1 MSSSITD
8 EEYEAAQ
15 AAFFELVKKEFSSND
30 NSTPSTKGS
39 GRTSGISVV
48 TSSRIESITK
58 YLQLLEEAESEED
71 HHKKSL
77 LMKKAK
83 SVGKIHWKAKYRLKD
98 NNGTTIIQTLGDI
111 ALKNHN
117 VKQKKEL
124 TKVELTEEDYVTVLP
139 IDTEECFSNLF
150 SLHQQDH
157 NANLYQKSHPIYDC
171 NYSYKLCRLIKEC
184 CPTCKTANPTKSKN
198 SSTSLFFSV
207 LSFDTNVR
215 GILPSNILLLMVTR
229 KQYYFLLPIFNFSW
243 YDVSLSI
250 VEVCLAYGYPQD
262 IRYIRDPSV
271 LLSEEEA
278 NLSKNL
284 TIEQI
289 EHLVIQ
295 NIHQFNG
302 GINTIEPWTKSRF
315 IGTGNSFKKCSNYVR
330 EFATH
335 HLNKDVSSNRYLLL
349 KRVLPTLQRLI
360 NDDSTLTS
368 HSKSIWINGNNR
380 LHYEN
385 RRENNGLEML
395 SAVSCTQSTNEIEV
409 AMVGTNGNQKNPMEP
424 GDNDTDLSKKALDDF
439 TYAQADVTDITYA
452 KTNVNTA
459 TYARTDV
466 NSQIRTDE
474 STYTH
479 TNVNAV
485 TNAQTNEKNITN
497 VQTNVTE
504 PSRHPSQSMNTK
516 TPESNKST
524 GGSNSTSYD
533 QSPSP
538 PKNPEDVEEDEVG
551 GTFSPDTIVEHETR
565 RHENTGTSIPE
576 RTEPK
581 DDVPNNIYLVWEEG
595 GHTILNRLTIP
606 NYSEL
611 VRKNKNTER
620 SGSFF
625 VGIYNR
631 GNQCFCIATVH
642 LLFMMPEILLSLNG
656 VISREYF
663 QLKKQKLNTNDFK
676 KKCRELVRSKPM
688 SYAIFFTGMLM
699 RKANLK
705 RMDSSKRR
713 TLNIPLSNIFPVE
726 MVKNKK
732 MNKHF
737 GEGTQEDAHEFLI
750 QTINMIIEEN
760 EGHEDDDDDVGDE
773 FFDANYHPREF
784 MYNMKKLLNIKWT
797 DKCIFTCKHQYEK
810 ENDPE
815 IILSLPLPT
824 VENFYSHNRDVKSL
838 LDTHFEDGD
847 VFEQRQC
854 RVCNQNKD
862 FVIKRTINLLGD
874 FLIVH
879 LKRFYLNE
887 DNVTVKNDLQINAN
901 LEMEIA
907 YDDPAET
914 YKLVAAI
921 CHEGNYSTGHY
932 TAFLVE
938 KRNNNL
944 IFNML
949 SDRDH
954 VVVSEEEFKIY
965 TSKRAYL
972 LLYKKNEYEKA
983 FCNHFCNLDMEVEE
997 VFEAFCS
1004 EYRAKNPKR
1013 KAKQTR
1019 LSDNGTTL
1027 SLTKLRKSNKRK
1039 SND

>member
-8 EEYEAAQ
+8 EEYNAAQ
-15 AAFFELVKKEFSSND
+15 ASFFELVKKEFSSND
-30 NSTPSTKGS
+30 NNTPSTKGS

-71 HHKKSL
+71 HHRKSL
-77 LMKKAK
+77 LMKNAK
-83 SVGKIHWKAKYRLKD
+83 TVGKPHWKDKYRLKD
-98 NNGTTIIQTLGDI
+98 NNGTTIVQTLGDI

-117 VKQKKEL
+117 VNQKKEL
-124 TKVELTEEDYVTVLP
+124 RKVELTDEDYITVLP
-139 IDTEECFSNLF
+139 IDTEECFRNLF

-171 NYSYKLCRLIKEC
+171 NYSYKLCRMIKDC
-184 CPTCKTANPTKSKN
+184 CPTCRKANPTKSKN

-207 LSFDTNVR
+207 LSFDTNLS
-215 GILPSNILLLMVTR
+215 GIHPSNILLLMVTR

-243 YDVSLSI
+243 SDVSLSI

-262 IRYIRDPSV
+262 IRYIRDSSV
-271 LLSEEEA
+271 LLSEEET

-295 NIHQFNG
+295 NINQFNG
-302 GINTIEPWTKSRF
+302 GNNQIEPWTKSRS

-330 EFATH
+330 EYATY
-335 HLNKDVSSNRYLLL
+335 HLNNNVSCNRYLLL
-349 KRVLPTLQRLI
+349 KRVLPTLQRMI
-360 NDDSTLTS
+360 NDDSTITS

-385 RRENNGLEML
+385 RRENNALEML
-395 SAVSCTQSTNEIEV
+395 SEVSCTQPSNAIGI
-409 AMVGTNGNQKNPMEP
+409 AMVGTDSIEKNPMES
-424 GDNDTDLSKKALDDF
+424 GDNDADLSKNGCNDF
-439 TYAQADVTDITYA
+439 TYVQTDVTDVTYA
-452 KTNVNTA
+452 KTNVNTS
-459 TYARTDV
+459 TFARTDV
-466 NSQIRTDE
+466 NNQIMTDE
-474 STYTH
+474 SAYTH
-479 TNVNAV
+479 TNVNV
-485 TNAQTNEKNITN
+485 ITNVQTNENIITN

-504 PSRHPSQSMNTK
+504 PSRHPSQSMSTR

-538 PKNPEDVEEDEVG
+538 QKNPDDIEEDEVG
-551 GTFSPDTIVEHETR
+551 ATFSPDTILENETR
-565 RHENTGTSIPE
+565 RHEDTGTSIPE
-576 RTEPK
+576 RTEEK
-581 DDVPNNIYLVWEEG
+581 ADVPNNIYLVWKKG
-595 GHTILNRLTIP
+595 GGTILNRLSIP
-606 NYSEL
+606 NYSDL
-611 VRKNKNTER
+611 VRKNRNTEK

-663 QLKKQKLNTNDFK
+663 QLKKQMLNANDFK
-676 KKCRELVRSKPM
+676 IKCRELVRSKPM

-705 RMDSSKRR
+705 RMDSKRR
-713 TLNIPLSNIFPVE
+713 TVNNPLSNVFPVE

-732 MNKHF
+732 MKKHF

-750 QTINMIIEEN
+750 QAINMIIEEN
-760 EGHEDDDDDVGDE
+760 AGHEDDDDDVGEE
-773 FFDANYHPREF
+773 FFDHNYHPREF
-784 MYNMKKLLNIKWT
+784 MFNMKKLLNIKWT
-797 DKCIFTCKHQYEK
+797 DKCLFTCKHQYEN

-815 IILSLPLPT
+815 VILSLPLPT
-824 VENFYSHNRDVKSL
+824 MEHLYNHNRDVKSL

-862 FVIKRTINLLGD
+862 LVIKRKLNIIGD

-907 YDDPAET
+907 YDGPAET

-921 CHEGNYSTGHY
+921 CHEGDYSSGHY

-949 SDRDH
+949 SDREH

-983 FCNHFCNLDMEVEE
+983 FCNHFCN
-997 VFEAFCS
+997 AFS
-1004 EYRAKNPKR
+1004 P
-1013 KAKQTR
+1013 
-1019 LSDNGTTL
+1019 LSIY
-1027 SLTKLRKSNKRK
+1027 SFA
-1039 SND
+1039 